1 MRTCDTLNHL
11 GITSPCILLCATI
24 ARSIESESDV
34 FVDLRCNVHAG
45 VDTVVVN
52 VLCHTFLAEIAKIHI
67 VCSLVVTAA
76 EREVVLMLKTA
87 TGKSLLIPIGTCKFA
102 CAILLNSLV
111 RERLLCARVVVE
123 VSLVVEVSIAVSI
136 NEVKLG
142 KK

>member
-1 MRTCDTLNHL
+1 MHKKCRQSQKFCLHSS
-11 GITSPCILLCATI
+11 ILCANI
-24 ARSIESESDV
+24 I
-34 FVDLRCNVHAG
+34 FVHAG

-76 EREVVLMLKTA
+76 EREVVLMLETA
-87 TGKSLLIPIGTCKFA
+87 TSKSLLIPIGACKFA
-102 CAILLNSLV
+102 CAILLYSLV

-123 VSLVVEVSIAVSI
+123 VSLVVEVSIAVSV
-136 NEVKLG
+136 NEVELG